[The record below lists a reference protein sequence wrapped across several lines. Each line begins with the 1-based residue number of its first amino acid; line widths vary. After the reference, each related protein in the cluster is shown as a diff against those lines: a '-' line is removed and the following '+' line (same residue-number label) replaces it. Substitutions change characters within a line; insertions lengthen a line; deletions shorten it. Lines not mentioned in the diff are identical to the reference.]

1 MDPGAGDRLRGWIET
16 HSADFRP
23 DLRSGLKSFGQVR
36 AFGELSMVL
45 WALTGPRHRAAGSRY
60 AAWAQD
66 VAAQLWPDLEVVGEH
81 LPWDDLPQ
89 HHLRDLLVM
98 FPVLEEVTH
107 RRSRF
112 HDKVV
117 EVLGGGFGTVPAED
131 LKIAFARD
139 TAGLGDCR
147 PAVTRELAA
156 ELSAWPGTGAAAKSS
171 WLYTITHMIF
181 YATRFGARE
190 VSWPAAFPA
199 PLGCVLGSCAA
210 ARLATRDYDIA
221 AELLASIAWSGSGI
235 SAAFLTGV
243 SALAA
248 IAQEQGS
255 VPVRPPSA
263 DGAEPGSRSGPG
275 FKDRYHAT
283 IVTLAVLAEGELA
296 TGTRAQGS

>member
-1 MDPGAGDRLRGWIET
+1 G
-16 HSADFRP
+16 
-23 DLRSGLKSFGQVR
+23 V
-36 AFGELSMVL
+36 
-45 WALTGPRHRAAGSRY
+45 
-60 AAWAQD
+60 
-66 VAAQLWPDLEVVGEH
+66 
-81 LPWDDLPQ
+81 
-89 HHLRDLLVM
+89 
-98 FPVLEEVTH
+98 
-107 RRSRF
+107 
-112 HDKVV
+112 
-117 EVLGGGFGTVPAED
+117 
-131 LKIAFARD
+131 
-139 TAGLGDCR
+139 
-147 PAVTRELAA
+147 
-156 ELSAWPGTGAAAKSS
+156 GAAAKSS

-199 PLGCVLGSCAA
+199 PIGCVLGSCAA

-221 AELLASIAWSGSGI
+221 AELLASMAWSGSGI

-263 DGAEPGSRSGPG
+263 DGAEPGSRSGLG

-296 TGTRAQGS
+296 TGTRAQGSER